1 MILIYYLYIVI
12 YCNLIKSLIYI
23 KYIKIKLYFFLIWIS
38 ENKKKKK
45 KKKKIK
51 KKKKKNN
58 KKINKN

>member
-38 ENKKKKK
+38 GNKKKKK
-45 KKKKIK
+45 TNII
-51 KKKKKNN
+51 
-58 KKINKN
+58 INKYGVQNKYY